1 MIKKRLTQHQVDRIR
16 AAQAQRREDAAR
28 RVLVEAADGTSRRG
42 RVVAHYGQTLA
53 VQGEEDGAVVR
64 CFQRAGLPQLV
75 TGDWVV
81 WEPDEDATGVVVA
94 LEPRHSELARPDLRG
109 KLKPIAANVDQ
120 ILVLFS
126 AFPPTPLPLL
136 DRYCVAAAVAQI
148 PVILV
153 LSKGDLLSPED
164 PYRHVLRE
172 YSDLGFQTLEVAFGE
187 TLNMQLMPQLQDKT
201 SVFVGQSGVGKS
213 TLLNRLLGV
222 DIRVQ
227 TLSESTGK
235 GRHTTT
241 RAEWYALPHG
251 GAVIDSPGI
260 REFGLW
266 HIPEAHVLDGFP
278 DIADFVE
285 HCRFRDCQHR
295 QEPRCAV
302 LQAVE
307 EGTLLARRLH
317 SYHMILESLDE
328 PGQLDYYADPL
339 VTHKSPARGW
349 EPET

>member
-1 MIKKRLTQHQVDRIR
+1 MVKKRLTQQQVGRIR
-16 AAQAQRREDAAR
+16 AAQAQRREDAAQ
-28 RVLVEAADGTSRRG
+28 RVLVQAQTGTSRRG
-42 RVVAHYGQTLA
+42 RVIAHYGQTLA
-53 VQGEEDGAVVR
+53 VKADEAGTVVR

-81 WEPDEDATGVVVA
+81 WEPDADTTGVVVA
-94 LEPRHSELARPDLRG
+94 LEPRYSELARPDLRG

-126 AFPPTPLPLL
+126 AYPPTPLPLL

-148 PVILV
+148 PVVLV
-153 LSKGDLLSPED
+153 LSKGDLLAPED
-164 PYRHVLRE
+164 PYRQVLKE
-172 YSDLGFQTLEVAFGE
+172 YAALGFKTLEVAFGD
-187 TLNMQLMPQLQDKT
+187 TLTTQLMPQLQDQT

-241 RAEWYALPHG
+241 RAQWYALPHG

-266 HIPEAHVLDGFP
+266 HIPETKVLQGFP
-278 DIADFVE
+278 DLSVYTD

-295 QEPRCAV
+295 HEPGCAV
-302 LQAVE
+302 LQAVD
-307 EGTLLARRLH
+307 EGKLLARRLH
-317 SYHMILESLDE
+317 SYHMILESLNE